1 MKTFLSL
8 FAAVVFAGVLLAA
21 DPAPKTSTELLAAAR
36 EALAKGQLNA
46 ATELVRQAVLADP
59 KDPEAQY
66 AVARLAEERRDFTN
80 AVAAYTKVIELDPK
94 GSDAWQWRG
103 TTYFKMG
110 KVPEAVADFE
120 AFVER
125 VPSRRPHHW
134 QLAIALYYVGRADD
148 ARRAFE
154 LHRTVNPDDVENAAW
169 HFLCNAKANGLDR
182 ARKELIPIDGDPRVP
197 MREIF
202 EFYAGK
208 GTEEKIFAAAS
219 ANKDRLSPAEWS
231 DRMFYAHLYV
241 GLYYDATGNAKLAL
255 EHLEKACGEF
265 AQMHYM
271 GDVARVHLNYLK
283 QPPAPAKK

>member
-1 MKTFLSL
+1 
-8 FAAVVFAGVLLAA
+8 
-21 DPAPKTSTELLAAAR
+21 
-36 EALAKGQLNA
+36 LNA
-46 ATELVRQAVLADP
+46 ATELVKQAVAANP

-80 AVAAYTKVIELDPK
+80 AVAGYTKVIELDPK

-103 TTYFKMG
+103 TTHFKMD

-120 AFVER
+120 AYVER
-125 VPSRRPHHW
+125 VPTRRPHHW
-134 QLAIALYYVGRADD
+134 QLAIALYYVNRADD

-169 HFLCNAKANGLDR
+169 HFLCNAKANGLER
-182 ARKELIPIDGDPRVP
+182 ARRELIPIDGDPRVP

-208 GTEEKIFAAAS
+208 GTEEKIFTAANE
-219 ANKDRLSPAEWS
+219 NKERLAPNEWRDRV
-231 DRMFYAHLYV
+231 FYGHLYV

-255 EHLEKACGEF
+255 EHMEKACGEF

-271 GDVARVHLNYLK
+271 GDVARVHLNHLK

>member
-1 MKTFLSL
+1 MKTLLSL
-8 FAAVVFAGVLLAA
+8 LTVVAIAGVLSAA
-21 DPAPKTSTELLAAAR
+21 DPAPKTSSELLAAAK

-46 ATELVRQAVLADP
+46 ATELVRQAALANP
-59 KDPEAQY
+59 KDPEAHY

-103 TTYFKMG
+103 TAHFKMG
-110 KVPEAVADFE
+110 KVPEAVTDFE
-120 AFVER
+120 GFLER
-125 VPSRRPHHW
+125 APHRRPHHW

-169 HFLCNAKANGLDR
+169 HFLCNAKANGIER
-182 ARKELIPIDGDPRVP
+182 ARRELIPIDGDPRVP

-202 EFYAGK
+202 EFYSGE
-208 GTEEKIFAAAS
+208 GTEAKIFVAAS
-219 ANKDRLSPAEWS
+219 ANKDRISPLEWS

-241 GLYYDATGNAKLAL
+241 GLYYDATGNPKLAL
-255 EHLEKACGEF
+255 EHMEKACGEF

-271 GDVARVHLNYLK
+271 GDVARVHFNYLK